1 MAVIAFIAAIGF
13 WLQFKHL
20 DLEEDELNSLPQG
33 NHVGAAR
40 DAEEEA
46 IPHAV
51 LPEKSG

>member
-13 WLQFKHL
+13 WLQFRHL

-33 NHVGAAR
+33 NHVASAR
-40 DAEEEA
+40 DEEEEA
-46 IPHAV
+46 VPQAA